1 MFAAFSS
8 QRIGVAF
15 TKQWINKTVIQNC
28 SRVEY
33 KRKLIDLMDPK
44 YEDILIDYSKTRLP

>member
-15 TKQWINKTVIQNC
+15 TKQWINKTVIQNY

-33 KRKLIDLMDPK
+33 KRKPIDLVDPK